1 MTLTRQR
8 TVMTTGF
15 TGFAALALALACQ
28 ACQGP
33 PAVPVIGSDPGAM
46 PRNPRQIFDDMKE
59 DRFRAAVAGLEF
71 QARRVIVTDP
81 LPGQDRDAAA
91 ALVDD
96 GARLLRANKRTGA
109 LAAYSRA
116 ARTDSQLAIAWHGL
130 GEALV
135 TKGKTPQAL
144 AAYRTAAEVD
154 PTYVEAHYGAAMA
167 SARLGQF
174 DDAIAQMQRAVELD
188 AGHAAAHE
196 RLAIWHYYLDD
207 TVTSWQHVQA
217 ARDLGREPP
226 SQFIAGLEAKT
237 PDRRPAVQ

>member
-1 MTLTRQR
+1 MMTLTRQR
-8 TVMTTGF
+8 TVLIACLTV
-15 TGFAALALALACQ
+15 ALACQ

-33 PAVPVIGSDPGAM
+33 HAVPVTDSGSAAM
-46 PRNPRQIFDDMKE
+46 PRNPRQAFDDMTQE
-59 DRFRAAVAGLEF
+59 RFRAAVAGLEF

-81 LPGQDRDAAA
+81 LPRQDRDAAL

-109 LAAYSRA
+109 LAAFSRA
-116 ARTDSQLAIAWHGL
+116 VRTKPRLAIAWHGL

-135 TKGKTPQAL
+135 TKGKTLHAL

-154 PTYVEAHYGAAMA
+154 PDFVEAHFGAAMVL
-167 SARLGQF
+167 ARLGRL

-188 AGHAAAHE
+188 TGYAAAHE

-207 TVTSWQHVQA
+207 TDTSWQHVQA

-226 SQFIAGLEAKT
+226 GQFIARLVAKT